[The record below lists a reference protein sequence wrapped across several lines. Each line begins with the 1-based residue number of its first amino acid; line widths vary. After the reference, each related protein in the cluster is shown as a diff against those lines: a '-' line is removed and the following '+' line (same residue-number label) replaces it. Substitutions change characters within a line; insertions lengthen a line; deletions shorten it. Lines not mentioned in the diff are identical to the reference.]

1 MSEKYLQNDHWC
13 AILIVQKI
21 VNGVTTKYVYGLG
34 LIGEEKC
41 GDFKTYH
48 FDYRG
53 STAAIT
59 DSCGNVTDTFEYDT
73 YGNLTG
79 RTGNSFV
86 IFGYNGRDG
95 VVTDKNGLIYMR
107 ARYYDPLM
115 HRFINADVVPG
126 EISDAVTLN
135 RYAYANGN
143 PVSNTDPF
151 GLSAEERGGN
161 RFGSIIYDGNEYEIV
176 VPDHRNTTNTIDAP
190 WKTIYEYTEKDFS
203 FDKYKFIAGIAFDD
217 MNGIANGTNPA
228 QVSNGQQITAGLAGI
243 FNGIL
248 TSLASNMSSKFI
260 TFVFQ
265 ESGDRRRV
273 IIKAGSTQVEQI
285 YDRYAN
291 GVPNSAYFANAGSPL
306 ALGIVSAYAENLYK
320 EKTDNSTKWYHTY
333 DLEITLDKRHK
344 GSKYS
349 SYLWIDS
356 NGTVMETPILYSND
370 KITVGRRTGLFKFG
384 FKPLLD
390 LNIDTSNPVSEDYQ
404 KLFNKAF

>member
-1 MSEKYLQNDHWC
+1 M
-13 AILIVQKI
+13 
-21 VNGVTTKYVYGLG
+21 
-34 LIGEEKC
+34 
-41 GDFKTYH
+41 
-48 FDYRG
+48 
-53 STAAIT
+53 
-59 DSCGNVTDTFEYDT
+59 
-73 YGNLTG
+73 
-79 RTGNSFV
+79 
-86 IFGYNGRDG
+86 
-95 VVTDKNGLIYMR
+95 
-107 ARYYDPLM
+107 
-115 HRFINADVVPG
+115 
-126 EISDAVTLN
+126 
-135 RYAYANGN
+135 
-143 PVSNTDPF
+143 
-151 GLSAEERGGN
+151 
-161 RFGSIIYDGNEYEIV
+161 
-176 VPDHRNTTNTIDAP
+176 
-190 WKTIYEYTEKDFS
+190 
-203 FDKYKFIAGIAFDD
+203 
-217 MNGIANGTNPA
+217 
-228 QVSNGQQITAGLAGI
+228 AGI

-291 GVPNSAYFANAGSPL
+291 EVPNSAYFANAGSPI

-320 EKTDNSTKWYHTY
+320 EKTGNSTKWYHTY